1 MPSDKQTQA
10 NRQNA
15 SRSTGPR
22 TPEGKA
28 RASLNAVRHGLLARQ
43 SVIPEEDRAQFLA
56 LLAALH
62 AEHQPLGP
70 QETYLVEQIASA
82 QFRMERLTRIET
94 GFFMIEMDK
103 IREWD
108 LREAARNTADDDDDD
123 EDEDEDEDQ
132 EDDAEEDD
140 APPSPAPPTP
150 DEEYDENTRLLGRVF
165 KGHTGGDAFTRLAR
179 YETVIQRTFYRA
191 LKALL
196 ELQLRRTPPPAKQ
209 NARNEP
215 KSPRADS
222 RPEPLEPSLAAA
234 PPPAEPNEP
243 KSPASGP
250 APALFHP
257 PADARFCDISPAAA
271 GFHPRG
277 PSARPAPL
285 GFGLPSSV
293 I

>member
-15 SRSTGPR
+15 SCSTGPR

-56 LLAALH
+56 LLVALH

-70 QETYLVEQIASA
+70 EETYLVEQIASA

-108 LREAARNTADDDDDD
+108 LRDAARNAAAADD
-123 EDEDEDEDQ
+123 EDENQ
-132 EDDAEEDD
+132 EDDAEDD
-140 APPSPAPPTP
+140 AEADPPPPAPPTP

-196 ELQLRRTPPPAKQ
+196 ELQARRTLPPPAKQ

-215 KSPRADS
+215 KFPRADS
-222 RPEPLEPSLAAA
+222 RHEPPESRPEPCEAPVLAVPQA
-234 PPPAEPNEP
+234 PPTPAQPKEPNEP
-243 KSPASGP
+243 ISSRRPRARKRPSGLP
-250 APALFHP
+250 APP
-257 PADARFCDISPAAA
+257 
-271 GFHPRG
+271 
-277 PSARPAPL
+277 
-285 GFGLPSSV
+285 
-293 I
+293 